1 MTLDTIFDGR
11 SERVLP
17 SSITDSNVR
26 KGPSGSKFFE
36 YMYVAHV
43 EPASETE
50 SSCHRA
56 DESSSLDEL
65 WKLQPFRS

>member
-1 MTLDTIFDGR
+1 MTLDTISDER

-17 SSITDSNVR
+17 SSITDSSACE
-26 KGPSGSKFFE
+26 GPSGSKSSE

-43 EPASETE
+43 EPALETE